1 MIKVIW
7 GTNKEKPIA
16 SRQLAETLSSDENL
30 DGFLYIGYPIVG
42 SPLGPTK
49 FDALLLSES
58 KGIVAF
64 DLVEGKDLS
73 NYINNQDEMASM
85 LEVKLKPYPKLKQG
99 RNLKFEIKTI
109 TFCPAIKNSL
119 PTIDDKL
126 YNIANIS
133 NLNEIINSFEWE
145 SDQSTFQELKA
156 AIQVVTNIRAG
167 VARRQ
172 TIKENS
178 LGSRLQKLE
187 DSIANLDQHQSEA
200 VIETVD
206 GVQRIRGLAGSGKT
220 IVLALKVAYLHA
232 QNQSWK
238 IAVTFH
244 TRALKE
250 QFKRLINNF
259 TIEQLGSEP
268 DWNSIDIFNSWGAP
282 GEKENDGMYHRYCVE
297 NSIDYYDFQ
306 TAKNQFGTDKAFQQA
321 CKIALEQ
328 STSKKVEKYDLILID
343 EAQDFPPEFIKL
355 CYKFLKDPKR
365 LVYAYD
371 ELQSLNGLSVL
382 PPEQLFGKDANGVPL
397 VTLEEDDPTQPKKDI
412 ILEKCYRNS
421 RPLLATAHTLGF
433 GLTRPQG
440 LVQFFDNDSLWE
452 DVGYSLKKGNIE
464 GGKEVE
470 LVRTSESS
478 PLFLE
483 EHTPLDELIKFEV
496 FDSVKDMNQSL
507 FDSIL
512 ENINEDELKPEDILV
527 INPNPLTTQKNVGTV
542 RRALQQRDIDSE
554 IAGVT
559 TSRDIFKKD
568 GAVTFTGIFRA
579 KGNEAAMVYIIHA
592 QDCADSYDPNH
603 LALIRNRLFTA
614 ITRSKAW
621 VRVLGIGPSMQ
632 SLKEEWETLKNN
644 DYSLKFIYPTEKQ
657 KNTLKLINKD
667 MSIHE
672 RNRRKRLTNN
682 IQEIINAISTGELP
696 PELIPEELINILKK
710 SGK

>member
-16 SRQLAETLSSDENL
+16 SRQLAETLSKNSTL

-49 FDALLLSES
+49 FDALLLSET
-58 KGIVAF
+58 KGIIAF
-64 DLVEGKDLS
+64 DLVEGTDISK
-73 NYINNQDEMASM
+73 YTENQDEIASM
-85 LEVKLKPYPKLKQG
+85 LEVKLKPYPKLKKG
-99 RNLKFEIKTI
+99 RNLKFDINTV
-109 TFCPAIKNSL
+109 TFCPAKKNNL
-119 PTIDDKL
+119 PVSEDEL

-133 NLNEIINSFEWE
+133 NLNEIIDSFTWDADTE
-145 SDQSTFQELKA
+145 TFQQLKA

-167 VARRQ
+167 AVRRQ
-172 TIKENS
+172 TVKEDS

-232 QNQSWK
+232 QNQNWK

-282 GEKENDGMYHRYCVE
+282 GEKENDGMYHRYCIE
-297 NSIDYYDFQ
+297 HGTDYYDFQ
-306 TAKNQFGTDKAFQQA
+306 TAKNQFGGDKAFQRV
-321 CKIALEQ
+321 CKLALEQ
-328 STSKKVEKYDLILID
+328 SSNKLAEKYDLILID
-343 EAQDFPPEFIKL
+343 EAQDFPPEFIQL

-371 ELQSLNGLSVL
+371 ELQSLNGQSVL
-382 PPEQLFGKDANGVPL
+382 PPEELFGKDSKGKPL
-397 VTLEEDDPTQPKKDI
+397 VTLQEEDPTKPKKDI

-421 RPLLATAHTLGF
+421 RPLLATAHALGF
-433 GLTRPQG
+433 GLTRKKG
-440 LVQFFDNDSLWE
+440 LVQFFDNDALWE
-452 DVGYSLKKGNIE
+452 DVGYFVNEGALE

-470 LVRTSESS
+470 LIRTNESS

-483 EHTPLDELIKFEV
+483 DHTPLDELIKFEV
-496 FDSVKDMNQSL
+496 FDSVSQMDKYL
-507 FDSIL
+507 FDSIV
-512 ENINEDELKPEDILV
+512 ENIQHDELKPEDILV
-527 INPNPLTTQKNVGTV
+527 INPDPFTTQKNVGVV
-542 RRALQQRDIDSE
+542 RRELLRKNINSE

-559 TSRDIFKKD
+559 TSRDIFRKD

-579 KGNEAAMVYIIHA
+579 KGNEAAMVYIIHG
-592 QDCADSYDPNH
+592 QDCADSYDPNY
-603 LALIRNRLFTA
+603 LALIRNRLFTS

-621 VRVLGIGPSMQ
+621 VRVLGIGPRMQ
-632 SLKEEWETLKNN
+632 DLKDEWEILKENN
-644 DYSLKFIYPTEKQ
+644 YSLKFIYPTDKEKV
-657 KNTLKLINKD
+657 TLKLINKD
-667 MSIHE
+667 MTVQE
-672 RNRRKRLTNN
+672 RNKRRRLTNN
-682 IQEIINAISTGELP
+682 LQEIINALNSGELP
-696 PELIPEELINILKK
+696 PELIPEELVEILKN

>member
-16 SRQLAETLSSDENL
+16 SRQLAETLSSNMSLE
-30 DGFLYIGYPIVG
+30 GFLYIGYPIVG

-58 KGIVAF
+58 KGIIAF
-64 DLVEGKDLS
+64 DLVEGTDLT

-85 LEVKLKPYPKLKQG
+85 LEVKLKPYPKLKKG
-99 RNLKFEIKTI
+99 RHLKFDIKTV
-109 TFCPAIKNSL
+109 TFCPAKKNNL
-119 PTIDDKL
+119 PQVEDNL

-133 NLNEIINSFEWE
+133 NLNEVINSFEWE
-145 SDQSTFQELKA
+145 SDEDTFKELKA
-156 AIQVVTNIRAG
+156 AIQVVTNIRSGAI
-167 VARRQ
+167 RRQ
-172 TIKENS
+172 TKKENS

-268 DWNSIDIFNSWGAP
+268 DWDSIDIFNSWGAP
-282 GEKENDGMYHRYCVE
+282 GDKENDGMYHRYCVE

-306 TAKNQFGTDKAFQQA
+306 TAKNEFGGDDAFKNV
-321 CKIALEQ
+321 CKLALEQ
-328 STSKKVEKYDLILID
+328 SSSNKIEKYDLILID

-355 CYKFLKDPKR
+355 CYKFLTEPKR

-382 PPEQLFGKDANGVPL
+382 PPEQLFGKDSKGVPL
-397 VTLEEDDPTQPKKDI
+397 VTLEEEDPTKPKKDI

-433 GLTRPQG
+433 GLTRPKG
-440 LVQFFDNDSLWE
+440 LIQFFDNDSLWE
-452 DVGYSLKKGNIE
+452 DVGYSVKKGKIE

-483 EHTPLDELIKFEV
+483 EHTPLEELIKFEV
-496 FDSVKDMNQSL
+496 FDSVRDMNQML
-507 FDSIL
+507 FDSIVK
-512 ENINEDELKPEDILV
+512 NIHEDELKPEDILV
-527 INPNPLTTQKNVGTV
+527 INPDPFTTQKNVGIV
-542 RRALQQRDIDSE
+542 RKALQQNEIDSE

-559 TSRDIFKKD
+559 TSRDIFRKN
-568 GAVTFTGIFRA
+568 GSVTFTGIFRA

-632 SLKEEWETLKNN
+632 ALKEEWETLKNN
-644 DYSLKFIYPTEKQ
+644 DYALKFVYPTEKQ

-667 MSIHE
+667 MSVQE
-672 RNRRKRLTNN
+672 RNRRRKLTHN
-682 IQEIINAISTGELP
+682 IQEIIHAINSGELP
-696 PELIPEELINILKK
+696 TELIPEELINILKK
-710 SGK
+710 SGH